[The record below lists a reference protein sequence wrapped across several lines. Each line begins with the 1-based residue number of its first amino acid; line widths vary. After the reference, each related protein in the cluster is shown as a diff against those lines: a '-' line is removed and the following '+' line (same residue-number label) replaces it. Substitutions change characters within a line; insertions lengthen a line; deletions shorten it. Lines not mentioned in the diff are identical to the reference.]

1 MRTHLTLRL
10 ALAVVVGLCACST
23 GQAALRA
30 GCAKVNITPPLG
42 LKLIGSQGK
51 PSDSVLDEL
60 YGRALVLNDGANTL
74 AIISVDL
81 LYAPLEEITNPVRAS
96 VAERVG
102 IPEQNVMVCATH
114 THSGPDI
121 FTNAKLP
128 LESRIAPED
137 IDQAYVHTV
146 VGKLASAVQMAHSD
160 MRDAR
165 IGAAKG
171 ELPEVLYNRRPKGA
185 DGQVQMAFTLPPEI
199 TATRR
204 IEVGP
209 DGRTRVTFTMPPEQA
224 DLTFGPIDP
233 TVYVLRVED
242 PNGRIVGSLFGFGCH
257 PVSVYPYRSTTI
269 SADYPAR
276 AMRVVEQAEGGVSL
290 FVLSLAGNTVPIRRD
305 LGPCEQIGKAL
316 GAEALRRLQFVA
328 TTDDVTLAARRCSL
342 ALPSKDPGA
351 PGPQEITTEIQ
362 VLRLGDVYILGLPG
376 EVLVE
381 VGLAI
386 KDKAGIDKLFV
397 TSMTNDSIGYVCHAA
412 AYAEGAYEPVRGT
425 HLAPGAGEALITRAL
440 AVIGEMKE
448 GEVRTAHLQP

>member
-1 MRTHLTLRL
+1 L
-10 ALAVVVGLCACST
+10 ALAVVVGLCACSV
-23 GQAALRA
+23 GRAALRA

-60 YGRALVLNDGANTL
+60 YGRALVLCDGASTL
-74 AIISVDL
+74 AIVSVDL
-81 LYAPLEEITNPVRAS
+81 LYSPLEEITNPVRAL

-137 IDQAYVHTV
+137 IDQAYVRTV
-146 VGKLASAVQMAHSD
+146 IGKLAGAVQMAHRD
-160 MRDAR
+160 MQDAR
-165 IGAAKG
+165 IGAATG
-171 ELPEVLYNRRPKGA
+171 ELTEVLYNRRPKRP
-185 DGQVQMAFTLPPEI
+185 DGQVQMAFTLPAEI
-199 TATRR
+199 TATRKTQ
-204 IEVGP
+204 VGP
-209 DGRTRVTFTMPPEQA
+209 DGRTRVTFSMPPEQA
-224 DLTFGPIDP
+224 DLTFGPVDP
-233 TVYVLRVED
+233 AVSVLRVED
-242 PNGRIVGSLFGFGCH
+242 PNGRIVGSLFAFGCH
-257 PVSVYPYRSTTI
+257 PVSVYPHRSTAI

-276 AMRVVEQAEGGVSL
+276 AMRVVEQAEGGISL
-290 FVLSLAGNTVPIRRD
+290 FALGLAGNTVPVRRD

-316 GAEALRRLQFVA
+316 GAEVLQRLQFIV
-328 TTDDVTLAARRCSL
+328 TTDDVTLDAGRCSL
-342 ALPSKDPGA
+342 TLAGKDPGA

-397 TSMTNDSIGYVCHAA
+397 TSMTNDSIGYVCHAE

-425 HLAPGAGEALITRAL
+425 HLAPGAGEAVITRAL
-440 AVIGEMKE
+440 ALLAEI
-448 GEVRTAHLQP
+448 QP